1 MEAGVKD
8 IDYVLFKL
16 REKGELE
23 LGEDGK
29 IISVS
34 GNLCPRG
41 KKYADEECTNPM
53 RTLTTTMLCSDG
65 SVVAVRSESAIP
77 KGKLFEAMERVNA
90 TVVSLPVSVGDVLIE
105 DFYGTRL
112 IATANKR

>member
-1 MEAGVKD
+1 MK
-8 IDYVLFKL
+8 I
-16 REKGELE
+16 ELD
-23 LGEDGK
+23 EDGAFV
-29 IISVS
+29 SVE

-41 KKYADEECTNPM
+41 KKYAESETTNPM

-77 KGKLFEAMERVNA
+77 KSKLFEAMKKVNS
-90 TVVSLPVSVGDVLIE
+90 TVADLPVSVGDTLIE

-112 IATANKR
+112 IATANKK

>member
-1 MEAGVKD
+1 MTRDLTCIICPRGCGMK
-8 IDYVLFKL
+8 I
-16 REKGELE
+16 E

-41 KKYADEECTNPM
+41 KKYAEDECTNPM
-53 RTLTTTMLCSDG
+53 RTLTTTAKCSDG
-65 SVVAVRSESAIP
+65 SVVAVRSKGAIP
-77 KGKLFEAMERVNA
+77 KDKLFEAMAQVNS
-90 TVVSLPVSVGDVLIE
+90 TVVSLPVSVGDVIID
-105 DFYGTRL
+105 DFYGTKL